1 MIKGFNLFAVLLV
14 SACYMGGCIT
24 PNPPSE
30 GGVTAAMYVRPDVP
44 TLNSSSF
51 MGETRV
57 SDEQFELVYSTNDA
71 KLDCKDP
78 NVDIRDLQAFAITV
92 YREKLQDKLRSG
104 RKLNGGEVEL
114 LKFVC
119 YVQHLSL
126 SCFTAYAYVNLI
138 GSPQMSLT
146 EFHDGPKESDRPANQ
161 DLFCR
166 AVENFGQNGNVLAKL
181 IDCWVKEARSPDA
194 VKIFE
199 EIVSPEYGKQS
210 SNKFLKISPHEFFL
224 CTVLGYGSYVY
235 ECRLQDA
242 TNKPRDGAFFGDEYV
257 QMFKEI
263 EQRERNNKQRALLWG
278 RVADSLRFYS
288 QDLGELHRD
297 LGESI
302 TKAADKRTKRDIE
315 DLRIKYASWC
325 EDDFY
330 KFREVYYAY
339 PFIQACNK
347 LNEQVQDARHSFWF
361 NNTDAMESATMM
373 FCETT
378 SIKNNEMIR
387 NLNSRYAAKVYGDTL
402 KELKKRAGKRVY
414 GEIQAKCR
422 LWSLDDPEFE
432 LGDEIFG
439 RRRLKWHG
447 KDGKIETEEADEKGE
462 T

>member
-1 MIKGFNLFAVLLV
+1 M
-14 SACYMGGCIT
+14 
-24 PNPPSE
+24 
-30 GGVTAAMYVRPDVP
+30 
-44 TLNSSSF
+44 
-51 MGETRV
+51 
-57 SDEQFELVYSTNDA
+57 
-71 KLDCKDP
+71 
-78 NVDIRDLQAFAITV
+78 
-92 YREKLQDKLRSG
+92 
-104 RKLNGGEVEL
+104 
-114 LKFVC
+114 
-119 YVQHLSL
+119 
-126 SCFTAYAYVNLI
+126 
-138 GSPQMSLT
+138 
-146 EFHDGPKESDRPANQ
+146 
-161 DLFCR
+161 
-166 AVENFGQNGNVLAKL
+166 
-181 IDCWVKEARSPDA
+181 
-194 VKIFE
+194 
-199 EIVSPEYGKQS
+199 
-210 SNKFLKISPHEFFL
+210 
-224 CTVLGYGSYVY
+224 
-235 ECRLQDA
+235 
-242 TNKPRDGAFFGDEYV
+242 
-257 QMFKEI
+257 
-263 EQRERNNKQRALLWG
+263 
-278 RVADSLRFYS
+278 
-288 QDLGELHRD
+288 HRD

-315 DLRIKYASWC
+315 DLRIKCASWC